1 VRGTSHQH
9 LNPLDLNK
17 PKRVAIVIANPGAS
31 STTGWPVGFW
41 WAELTYPYLY
51 FTEAGY
57 QVEISSPGGGAG
69 TPDAM
74 SYPED
79 ASHGQSE
86 DVISRGYKNDREF
99 VKLVQN
105 TNSVDSLDVDCFGA
119 LLVARGHGPMFPF
132 EAAINPR
139 ARFVELYESGKL
151 TAALCHGVA
160 ILRHARLANGEP
172 LVNGKTVTGF
182 RERRGGC
189 RRSGLLADGG
199 STRGHPRDALAASRT
214 SSRRS
219 APATSRPVCG
229 PVSRSGT
236 AIWSPGS
243 RTSAAPRRPT

>member
-1 VRGTSHQH
+1 
-9 LNPLDLNK
+9 
-17 PKRVAIVIANPGAS
+17 
-31 STTGWPVGFW
+31 
-41 WAELTYPYLY
+41 
-51 FTEAGY
+51 
-57 QVEISSPGGGAG
+57 
-69 TPDAM
+69 M

-86 DVISRGYKNDREF
+86 DVVSRGYKNDREF
-99 VKLVQN
+99 VKRVQN
-105 TNSVDSLDVDCFGA
+105 TNSVDSLDVDSF
-119 LLVARGHGPMFPF
+119 VAGGHGPMFPF

-151 TAALCHGVA
+151 TAARCHGGA

-199 STRGHPRDALAASRT
+199 STRGHPRDGQAASRT

-219 APATSRPVCG
+219 APATSRPVSAG
-229 PVSRSGT
+229 LAIRDGKLVTGQQNFSGGET
-236 AIWSPGS
+236 ANLIIEILG
-243 RTSAAPRRPT
+243 R